1 MLETYV
7 SNFMEGVAS
16 EMETRKN
23 FGNYIREKRK
33 TAGLS
38 QKELA
43 QQLFVSES
51 AVSKWERGVGLPD
64 MTLVT
69 SLCEILH
76 VSEHELLTASDD
88 MHQREIEEQSRG
100 YLRILKGYTWV
111 TYLCYL
117 AVLIPCFIGNLVT
130 EHRLS
135 WFFIVVGGLAM
146 VFSFINV
153 PVMTKTRRAEKC
165 FWCFYGSIIYMLCVC
180 RIVLGGNWLIM
191 SLLGVS
197 FGLLGIF
204 LPIILCSWH
213 YDWPILR
220 HKGLICMALD
230 TVLSYLMVFFGCLFY
245 VKGVTGVIIA
255 RNLWVLTVFS
265 ILAWGIFI
273 VFRYIRC
280 SRLMKTGITVT
291 LCGVWMF
298 FANTLISVAYNR
310 VVRPS
315 VNFHNWMDF
324 GGQNFG
330 LVVLIVGAVIVAAS
344 MIRDMRK

>member
-1 MLETYV
+1 
-7 SNFMEGVAS
+7 
-16 EMETRKN
+16 
-23 FGNYIREKRK
+23 
-33 TAGLS
+33 
-38 QKELA
+38 
-43 QQLFVSES
+43 
-51 AVSKWERGVGLPD
+51 
-64 MTLVT
+64 
-69 SLCEILH
+69 
-76 VSEHELLTASDD
+76 
-88 MHQREIEEQSRG
+88 
-100 YLRILKGYTWV
+100 
-111 TYLCYL
+111 
-117 AVLIPCFIGNLVT
+117 
-130 EHRLS
+130 
-135 WFFIVVGGLAM
+135 
-146 VFSFINV
+146 
-153 PVMTKTRRAEKC
+153 MTKTRRAEKC

-255 RNLWVLTVFS
+255 QNLWVMTVFS
-265 ILAWGIFI
+265 ILAWGIFV

-280 SRLMKTGITVT
+280 SRLMKTSITVA
-291 LCGVWMF
+291 LCCLWMF

-324 GGQNFG
+324 GGQNIG
-330 LVVLIVGAVIVAAS
+330 LVVLIIGAVMVAAS
-344 MIRDMRK
+344 MIRDVRK

>member
-1 MLETYV
+1 MRETWNIRFGTAGTSDSFAAQGYKSSLDVPEYTAKMGLNAFEYQCGRGVRLGLDKAAKMAALAGPKDILFSVHAPYYISMSSLE
-7 SNFMEGVAS
+7 E
-16 EMETRKN
+16 
-23 FGNYIREKRK
+23 EKRLNSIQYLLQSAAVCK
-33 TAGLS
+33 ALGGRRIIFHSGSCGKQSREAALEKALDTMRRAVEALDEAGF
-38 QKELA
+38 A
-43 QQLFVSES
+43 
-51 AVSKWERGVGLPD
+51 D
-64 MTLVT
+64 MTLCPET
-69 SLCEILH
+69 
-76 VSEHELLTASDD
+76 
-88 MHQREIEEQSRG
+88 
-100 YLRILKGYTWV
+100 
-111 TYLCYL
+111 
-117 AVLIPCFIGNLVT
+117 
-130 EHRLS
+130 
-135 WFFIVVGGLAM
+135 M
-146 VFSFINV
+146 V
-153 PVMTKTRRAEKC
+153 
-165 FWCFYGSIIYMLCVC
+165 
-180 RIVLGGNWLIM
+180 
-191 SLLGVS
+191 
-197 FGLLGIF
+197 LGIF

>member
-1 MLETYV
+1 
-7 SNFMEGVAS
+7 
-16 EMETRKN
+16 
-23 FGNYIREKRK
+23 
-33 TAGLS
+33 
-38 QKELA
+38 
-43 QQLFVSES
+43 
-51 AVSKWERGVGLPD
+51 
-64 MTLVT
+64 
-69 SLCEILH
+69 
-76 VSEHELLTASDD
+76 
-88 MHQREIEEQSRG
+88 
-100 YLRILKGYTWV
+100 
-111 TYLCYL
+111 
-117 AVLIPCFIGNLVT
+117 
-130 EHRLS
+130 
-135 WFFIVVGGLAM
+135 
-146 VFSFINV
+146 
-153 PVMTKTRRAEKC
+153 
-165 FWCFYGSIIYMLCVC
+165 MLCVC

-255 RNLWVLTVFS
+255 QNLWVLTVFS

-298 FANTLISVAYNR
+298 FANTLISISYNR